1 MNVLIVDD
9 EDTILK
15 GLAALIAELPE
26 AAAGGEIYGA
36 LNGSEALDIL
46 SSRPVDL
53 VITDI
58 HMPGIDGLSLT
69 GTIRYRHPEIP
80 VVLLTGYN
88 DPSYMQQAIR
98 LKAEDYLFKP
108 VKKED
113 LASLFQRINL
123 RMTTDRKRG
132 RFIGEDRFD
141 ALAYPAKMVIACDL
155 DEGGGERRSQL
166 GNDEMILWMYRKV
179 IYEAADAIEDIYFIS
194 ASSPLDGFNMLIGA
208 GAESPEAAAAK
219 LDALAASVR
228 EFWSDS
234 IKLRISFGQSAPS
247 GTAPFRAL
255 EKEACSALSSRIRLN
270 SGIYRFASKAAQPLS
285 IQTRTSLRSAIE
297 VGDAETLLSELKET
311 LLRVFN
317 GEAASPLP
325 SVEELLRF
333 LYAQLVEFYPS
344 ASLPLFNR
352 IPKLAEKML
361 WSRTKDRFVQ
371 LFLHEINGWLEA
383 VLPDHSEYGIV
394 ALAKSIIHSR
404 FSESLNVGEVAAA
417 VYVSPSHLS
426 RLFRSR
432 TNTTFLEYLTNVR
445 VSEAK
450 KRLADPKAKVYDIA
464 SQVGYSDWK
473 HFSRI
478 FKEATGYHPSDY
490 RDRIA
495 GIQAAETDI

>member
-26 AAAGGEIYGA
+26 AADGEIFSA

-46 SSRPVDL
+46 SVRPVDL

-88 DPSYMQQAIR
+88 DSSYMQQAIR

-113 LASLFQRINL
+113 LASMFQRINQ
-123 RMTTDRKRG
+123 RISTDRKHG
-132 RFIGEDRFD
+132 RFIREDQFD
-141 ALAYPAKMVIACDL
+141 ALAYPAKMIMACDL

-179 IYEAADAIEDIYFIS
+179 IYEAADAIEDIYFIT
-194 ASSPLDGFNMLIGA
+194 ASSALDGFNMLIGV
-208 GAESPEAAAAK
+208 GAETHEAADDK
-219 LDALAASVR
+219 LNSLAAAIR
-228 EFWSDS
+228 EFWSTS
-234 IKLRISFGQSAPS
+234 IKLKISFGLSAIS

-255 EKEACSALSSRIRLN
+255 EKEACSALAYRIHQH
-270 SGIYRFASKAAQPLS
+270 SGIYRFASKAALPLS
-285 IQTRTSLRSAIE
+285 IQARTSLESAIE
-297 VGDAETLLSELKET
+297 VGDAETILSELKEG
-311 LLRVFN
+311 LLRIFG

-325 SVEELLRF
+325 AVEELLQF
-333 LYAQLVEFYPS
+333 LYAQLVKFYPS
-344 ASLPLFNR
+344 ASIPLFNR
-352 IPKLAEKML
+352 IPKLTEKIL
-361 WSRTKDRFVQ
+361 WSRTKDQFVQ
-371 LFLHEINGWLEA
+371 LFLHEINSWLEA
-383 VLPDHSEYGIV
+383 VVPDHSEYGIV

-404 FSESLNVGEVAAA
+404 FSEALNVSEVAAA

-426 RLFRSR
+426 RLFRAR

-490 RDRIA
+490 RNRIV
-495 GIQAAETDI
+495 GMQATETDI